1 MNLIEENCTRKVDA
15 LGRIVIPNYL
25 RSKYGINVGDEL
37 SFYTFDRD
45 GKRYIALGCDK
56 EIDPKYGIAAAVLE
70 ELGEELPESL
80 LNKLSE
86 E

>member
-45 GKRYIALGCDK
+45 QLIIFFVADSRVDL
-56 EIDPKYGIAAAVLE
+56 
-70 ELGEELPESL
+70 
-80 LNKLSE
+80 
-86 E
+86 